1 MIRLLAVVAI
11 LVFACLPQAS
21 ANEAEGRHGMVATVQ
36 PIATDQAL
44 KVLREGGNAVD
55 AAVSAALMLG
65 VVDGHNSG
73 IGGGCFILIRQPD
86 GKILAI
92 DGRETAPLS
101 AQRDMYVRD
110 GKAIAEL
117 SRTGPLAI
125 AVPGALAAYQQAL
138 GKAGTRKLAELL
150 EPAAKVAEAGY
161 PIDRVMA
168 RNIATTADDLAKFPA
183 TRRIFLKPDGQP
195 YQQGDILVQ
204 KDLARSYRAI
214 AREGVG
220 WFYRGCYAQ
229 RVSSWMAK
237 NGGILRSRDFRCYRA
252 TQREPIR
259 STYRG
264 YEIIGFP
271 PPSSGG
277 IHVAQI
283 LNILEHFD
291 LRKLYEEDRAEF
303 TNVIANAMKLAFAD
317 RAHWLGDTDFV
328 DVPRGLISQEYAR
341 QLAGKID
348 PKSATHVD
356 KYGTPE
362 DWETNLFD
370 RHTTH
375 IATADAQGYWVGI
388 TATIN
393 TSFGSKVVVPCTGIL
408 LNNEMDDFS
417 SQPGAPNA
425 FGLVGSENNSIAP
438 GKQPLSSMSP
448 TIVLKDGKPILTLG
462 AAGGP
467 KIITQV
473 VLGIIRVIDLEWSVE
488 KAVGEGRWHHQWLPN
503 RLFVE
508 GNFEESILDALR
520 GQGHVGQRLERG
532 GVMQAIYRSP
542 NGIFYGVSDPR
553 VPGKAAGF

>member
-1 MIRLLAVVAI
+1 
-11 LVFACLPQAS
+11 
-21 ANEAEGRHGMVATVQ
+21 
-36 PIATDQAL
+36 
-44 KVLREGGNAVD
+44 
-55 AAVSAALMLG
+55 
-65 VVDGHNSG
+65 
-73 IGGGCFILIRQPD
+73 
-86 GKILAI
+86 
-92 DGRETAPLS
+92 
-101 AQRDMYVRD
+101 
-110 GKAIAEL
+110 
-117 SRTGPLAI
+117 
-125 AVPGALAAYQQAL
+125 
-138 GKAGTRKLAELL
+138 
-150 EPAAKVAEAGY
+150 
-161 PIDRVMA
+161 
-168 RNIATTADDLAKFPA
+168 
-183 TRRIFLKPDGQP
+183 
-195 YQQGDILVQ
+195 
-204 KDLARSYRAI
+204 
-214 AREGVG
+214 
-220 WFYRGCYAQ
+220 
-229 RVSSWMAK
+229 
-237 NGGILRSRDFRCYRA
+237 
-252 TQREPIR
+252 
-259 STYRG
+259 
-264 YEIIGFP
+264 
-271 PPSSGG
+271 
-277 IHVAQI
+277 
-283 LNILEHFD
+283 
-291 LRKLYEEDRAEF
+291 
-303 TNVIANAMKLAFAD
+303 MKLAFAD

-348 PKSATHVD
+348 PKSATNVD

-520 GQGHVGQRLERG
+520 SQAHVGQRG
-532 GVMQAIYRSP
+532 
-542 NGIFYGVSDPR
+542 FVSD
-553 VPGKAAGF
+553 GI